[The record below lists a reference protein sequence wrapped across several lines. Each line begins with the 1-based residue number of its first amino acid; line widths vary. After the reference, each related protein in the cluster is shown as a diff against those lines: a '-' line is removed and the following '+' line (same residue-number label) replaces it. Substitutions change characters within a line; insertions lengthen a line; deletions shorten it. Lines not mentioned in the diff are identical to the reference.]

1 MKSDYQEKLTI
12 DDTQKIFNNY
22 FKNDIGYKNLLYLAS
37 RCYLNRQQS
46 LSPHIK
52 FNSLKEHFS
61 GLIAF
66 SGGMDGFL
74 AKNLLMNQE
83 ENALKLVTEFQNI
96 FKDDFF
102 IEINRHNNS
111 KEIKKMIANN
121 VIEAVPLAYMRG
133 RTFSNSFIILDE
145 AKNTTQKQMSMFL
158 TRFGRNIK
166 CCVTGDLLQSDLP
179 TRENGLNWASSKL
192 SPSDLVA
199 FLTFTSDHV
208 VRSPLVKEIM
218 RYLYAEETSYPIKK
232 TFRAGSLESI
242 APIEVVNS

>member
-1 MKSDYQEKLTI
+1 LPGTLEEKI
-12 DDTQKIFNNY
+12 NPFMDPI
-22 FKNDIGYKNLLYLAS
+22 IGV
-37 RCYLNRQQS
+37 
-46 LSPHIK
+46 LS
-52 FNSLKEHFS
+52 
-61 GLIAF
+61 
-66 SGGMDGFL
+66 
-74 AKNLLMNQE
+74 
-83 ENALKLVTEFQNI
+83 
-96 FKDDFF
+96 
-102 IEINRHNNS
+102 EIYNS

-145 AKNTTQKQMSMFL
+145 AQNTTQKQMSMFL

-166 CCVTGDLLQSDLP
+166 CCITGDLLQSDLT

-199 FLTFTSDHV
+199 FLTFTSEHV

-242 APIEVVNS
+242 APREVVNS

>member
-1 MKSDYQEKLTI
+1 MNIKNSSKQQEYYRLIEKYDLLFLTGAAGTGKTYVACNSALNFLERGLI
-12 DDTQKIFNNY
+12 EKIIITRPVVATE
-22 FKNDIGYKNLLYLAS
+22 DIGFLPGTLEEKINPFMDPIVGV
-37 RCYLNRQQS
+37 
-46 LSPHIK
+46 LS
-52 FNSLKEHFS
+52 
-61 GLIAF
+61 
-66 SGGMDGFL
+66 
-74 AKNLLMNQE
+74 
-83 ENALKLVTEFQNI
+83 
-96 FKDDFF
+96 
-102 IEINRHNNS
+102 EIYNS

-145 AKNTTQKQMSMFL
+145 AQNTTQKQMSMFL

-166 CCVTGDLLQSDLP
+166 CCITGDLLQSDLP

-232 TFRAGSLESI
+232 AFRAGSLESI
-242 APIEVVNS
+242 APREVVNS